1 MPLTLGMTGM
11 DPATETALKA
21 AFNDANSRLGNAWR
35 LVAESEAGHVMVD
48 MDSMYGPMS
57 WLRLHAAGKKVI
69 GLTTAQRSQTDY
81 RLGRPFDSES
91 FTFLL
96 RDVAAENG
104 VVPAGTVAP
113 DVATPAAVAAPGSAP
128 ASAEPGVDA
137 PEPSPTAQAPEPDP
151 AATPEPQPAAAEAA
165 LPPGPVAP
173 PPAPALL
180 RTPSQATPASTE
192 RTLGDW
198 LEPGALDRRVRYRAA
213 DGATLLIDPTTR
225 KYYGPSTLKSL
236 AKDVGGVV
244 RRGDFE
250 DIDDA
255 AWASESRAAGDAQ
268 PLQRLQWL
276 GALVA
281 GKGNLLPGYDPQG
294 HYRLNKWPQTEREYP
309 RHFRIATAMM
319 KTPATV
325 AGIAEASGMPVAD
338 VADFVNASLA
348 TGFADLV
355 TDTPAEPVEAPKP
368 TGLFGRLRGR

>member
-1 MPLTLGMTGM
+1 MSLTLGMTGM

-21 AFNDANSRLGNAWR
+21 AFNDANSRLGDAWR
-35 LVAESEAGHVMVD
+35 LVAESEAVHVMVD

-81 RLGRPFDSES
+81 CLGRPFDSES
-91 FTFLL
+91 FTSLL
-96 RDVAAENG
+96 RDIAAENG
-104 VVPAGTVAP
+104 VASAGALAPAAAVPTAAAVPEAIPAPAGP
-113 DVATPAAVAAPGSAP
+113 
-128 ASAEPGVDA
+128 EVDA
-137 PEPSPTAQAPEPDP
+137 PAPPITTQAPEPDP
-151 AATPEPQPAAAEAA
+151 APEPQVAAEVAAA
-165 LPPGPVAP
+165 PKPVAP
-173 PPAPALL
+173 PPAPTLL
-180 RTPSQATPASTE
+180 RTPSAPAPTE

-198 LEPGALDRRVRYRAA
+198 LEPGAIDRRVRYRTT
-213 DGATLLIDPTTR
+213 DGTTLLIDPTTR
-225 KYYGPSTLKSL
+225 KYYGPATLKPL
-236 AKDVGGVV
+236 AKDIDSVV
-244 RRGDFE
+244 RRNDFE

-255 AWASESRAAGDAQ
+255 AWASESRAAGDAK

-276 GALVA
+276 AALVA
-281 GKGNLLPGYDPQG
+281 GKGSLLPGYDPQG
-294 HYRLNKWPQTEREYP
+294 RYRLNKWPQTEREYP

-355 TDTPAEPVEAPKP
+355 VDTPAEPVEAPKP